1 MKIDIISTGLGT
13 PSNHTLRFS
22 PPIILD
28 QQKKFEVALLSLA
41 HFNELPNISG
51 TIFGTGNNTF
61 RYYNGSSFSSVIT
74 IPTGIYS
81 VEELNTEINR
91 LISLDGGTA
100 NNILLIPNYSTLKVD
115 IELKNNYQLDL
126 STSNLYKTIG
136 WTSQIV
142 STQGLNAGINLA
154 DISNG
159 VTNYVVHCSIV
170 SAIESYSNGEQSDSL
185 YSYAPN
191 VSPGSLIEIIP
202 FNLYHIGTNTNTINS
217 INIRLTDQN
226 GTELQDLVSPV
237 RISLSIQEKVV

>member
-1 MKIDIISTGLGT
+1 MKLDIISTGLGKS
-13 PSNHTLRFS
+13 SNFTVRYS

-28 QQKKFEVALLSLA
+28 QQKRYEVALISLA
-41 HFNELPNISG
+41 HWNELPNISP

-61 RYYNGSSFSSVIT
+61 KYYDGSSFSAAIT

-81 VEELNTEINR
+81 IEELNTEINR

-126 STSNLYKTIG
+126 TTSQLYKTLG

-142 STQGLNAGINLA
+142 STQGLNGGINLA

-170 SAIESYSNGEQSDSL
+170 SASESLSNGEQSDSL
-185 YSYAPN
+185 YSYVPN

-217 INIRLTDQN
+217 INIRLTDQDGN
-226 GTELQDLVSPV
+226 ELIDLVSPV